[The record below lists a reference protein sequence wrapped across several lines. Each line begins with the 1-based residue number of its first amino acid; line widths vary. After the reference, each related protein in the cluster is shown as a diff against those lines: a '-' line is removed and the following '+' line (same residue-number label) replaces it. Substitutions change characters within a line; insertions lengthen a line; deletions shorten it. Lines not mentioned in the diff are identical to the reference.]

1 MFLVS
6 TRFNAI
12 FSRRYPMTSP
22 NPPVSPKRQINS
34 VFITVILGFMTADCG
49 PSVSGPQGSASVV
62 MCIASQEWNLVNL
75 SKGNEYGECLFFTSR
90 VHMSTEQS
98 LTSERLP
105 SQVRLPRERYPQ
117 AAVSHGETLKNYVI
131 NRKR

>member
-1 MFLVS
+1 
-6 TRFNAI
+6 
-12 FSRRYPMTSP
+12 
-22 NPPVSPKRQINS
+22 
-34 VFITVILGFMTADCG
+34 
-49 PSVSGPQGSASVV
+49 

>member
-1 MFLVS
+1 
-6 TRFNAI
+6 
-12 FSRRYPMTSP
+12 MTSL

-98 LTSERLP
+98 LTSERL
-105 SQVRLPRERYPQ
+105 QVRLPRERYPQ